1 MKKEKTIML
10 MVDEYFK
17 NLVHEQAHNERV
29 TMSELI
35 RRVMINYIDKVNNA
49 KN

>member
-17 NLVHEQAHNERV
+17 NIVHEQAHNERI

-35 RRVMINYIDKVNNA
+35 RRVMTDYINEVNNA